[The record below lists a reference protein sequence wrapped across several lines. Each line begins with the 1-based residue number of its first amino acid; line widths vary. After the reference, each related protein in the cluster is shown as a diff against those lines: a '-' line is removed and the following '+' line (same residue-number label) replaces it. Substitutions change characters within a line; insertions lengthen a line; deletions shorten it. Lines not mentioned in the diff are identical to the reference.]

1 MGVASVCLDH
11 LTLFCHISSFKV
23 DRFVK
28 NLGINR
34 VKDGLMSARKLK
46 DTVLVKIGEATGKVY
61 GQVPDQFEIGFP
73 PNTELGHF
81 AVGCFRLARQFRE
94 SPAEIAKKIAEKIAP
109 DDVIQEA
116 NASGPYL
123 NIKIFP
129 DVLFGEVCSEIIS
142 ENHKYGE
149 SSPGRG
155 TRVMVEYLSP
165 NTNKPLH
172 LGHLR
177 NGALGMSI
185 SKILEAT
192 GHWVVKA
199 NLIND
204 RGVHICKSMLA
215 WKRWGDNS
223 TPESEGLKGDQ
234 FVGMWYVRFAQE
246 ADKNQ
251 NLEDDVQTM
260 LQQWEA
266 GDPETVKLWKT
277 MNNWVYDGFSETYKN
292 FGLEFD
298 VFYYESDTYK
308 MGKDVIQKGLAEN
321 VFAKDDHG
329 NTVFHLPAAE
339 FGQEKGGDAKKVTV
353 LRPDDTSLYITQ
365 DIATSI
371 LKIEEHK
378 LDFSIYVVGSEQE
391 YHFKCLFQILSS
403 LGYEWA
409 KDCYHL
415 SYGMVYLPEGKMKS
429 REGKIVDADVLIAE
443 MKKLA
448 VDEIRQRDPEGR
460 LSDSEINHRAKKI
473 SIGAIKFYLL
483 RVRPTQTINFDPAE
497 SISFDGFTGP
507 YCQYAYARIFGILAK
522 AHGKATNLRD
532 CDFSVL
538 GNPEE
543 LLLLQKLIQYPEEV
557 NNAVAEFNPSKIAV
571 HIFNTAKAF
580 NQFYNKHHVLRAE
593 NEKLVTARLMLIKAT
608 AVVLKKGLEL
618 LGIEVLENM

>member
-1 MGVASVCLDH
+1 MSVQKLKETI
-11 LTLFCHISSFKV
+11 LNK
-23 DRFVK
+23 
-28 NLGINR
+28 INR
-34 VKDGLMSARKLK
+34 
-46 DTVLVKIGEATGKVY
+46 ATEKAL
-61 GQVPDQFEIGFP
+61 GQVPEHLELGFP

-81 AVGCFRLARQFRE
+81 AFGCFPLAKQFRK
-94 SPAEIAKKIAEKIAP
+94 SPAEIAKKISEKITP
-109 DDVIQEA
+109 DDVIQEV
-116 NASGPYL
+116 NVSGPYL
-123 NIKIFP
+123 NISIFP
-129 DVLFGEVCSEIIS
+129 DVLFGKFCSEIIS
-142 ENHKYGE
+142 ENNKYGE
-149 SSPGRG
+149 SSVGQG
-155 TRVMVEYLSP
+155 TRGMVEFLSP

-192 GHWVVKA
+192 GHWVIKA

-215 WKRWGDNS
+215 WKRWGDGS
-223 TPESEGLKGDQ
+223 TPESEGLKGDH
-234 FVGMWYVRFAQE
+234 FVGIWYVRFAQE

-251 NLEDDVQTM
+251 TIEDDVQII

-266 GDPETVKLWKT
+266 GDPETVKLWET
-277 MNNWVYDGFSETYKN
+277 MNNWVYDGFVETYKN

-308 MGKDVIQKGLAEN
+308 MGKDVVQKGLEKN
-321 VFAKDDHG
+321 VFSKDDHD
-329 NTVFHLPAAE
+329 NTVFHLPVAE
-339 FGQEKGGDAKKVTV
+339 FGQEKGGEAKKVTL

-365 DIATSI
+365 DIGASI

-378 LDFSIYVVGSEQE
+378 LYFSIYVVGSEQE

-409 KDCYHL
+409 KDCHHL

-448 VDEIRQRDPEGR
+448 ADEIRQRDPEGL
-460 LSDSEINHRAKKI
+460 LSDDEINHRAKKI
-473 SIGAIKFYLL
+473 GIGAIKFYLL
-483 RVRPTQTINFDPAE
+483 RVRPTQSINFDPAE

-522 AHGKATNLRD
+522 AQDSASNLQN
-532 CDFSVL
+532 CDFSLL
-538 GNPEE
+538 GNAEE
-543 LLLLQKLIQYPEEV
+543 LLLLQQLIQFPEEI
-557 NNAVAEFNPSKIAV
+557 NNAVQGFNPSKIAV
-571 HIFNTAKAF
+571 HIFNTAKVF

-593 NEKLVTARLMLIKAT
+593 NEKLVTARIALIKAT
-608 AVVLKKGLEL
+608 AIVLKKGLNL